1 MNIIFILNQTH
12 LKINIIIGVQNYYFS
27 LNIIY
32 LKMTKVKKLFRHE
45 HIIYSSDF
53 FIKKITKSIHRHIDG
68 TFLFPKDFPNY

>member
-32 LKMTKVKKLFRHE
+32 LIMTKVKMVNFIFENILINYYIIKMEKNCL
-45 HIIYSSDF
+45 HINI
-53 FIKKITKSIHRHIDG
+53 
-68 TFLFPKDFPNY
+68 